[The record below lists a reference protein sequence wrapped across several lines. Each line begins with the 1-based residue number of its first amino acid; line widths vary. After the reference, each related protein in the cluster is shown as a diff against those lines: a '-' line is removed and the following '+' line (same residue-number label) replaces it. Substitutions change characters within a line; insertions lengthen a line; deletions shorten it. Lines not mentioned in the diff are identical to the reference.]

1 MFGLLLKRVHSPLGI
16 SFHNAKAVT
25 FLDRN
30 DHCTKSDI
38 SGALLVERDHRPIV
52 HAINMVTGKD
62 ENIVVAGLHN
72 EVQVLVDRV
81 GGALVPVR
89 LPVPSIW
96 LEYVNAALLPVQVPG
111 FANADMLVQRVG
123 AILCQHSD
131 ISDAGVDA
139 IAQGEINDAIL
150 AGERNRRLG
159 TLLGEETQ
167 SLSLASG

>member
-1 MFGLLLKRVHSPLGI
+1 
-16 SFHNAKAVT
+16 
-25 FLDRN
+25 
-30 DHCTKSDI
+30 
-38 SGALLVERDHRPIV
+38 
-52 HAINMVTGKD
+52 MVTGKD

-111 FANADMLVQRVG
+111 FANADMVVQRVG
-123 AILCQHSD
+123 AVLCQHGD

-159 TLLGEETQ
+159 TQKSTRLNSSHSQISYAVFCLKKKKFR
-167 SLSLASG
+167 